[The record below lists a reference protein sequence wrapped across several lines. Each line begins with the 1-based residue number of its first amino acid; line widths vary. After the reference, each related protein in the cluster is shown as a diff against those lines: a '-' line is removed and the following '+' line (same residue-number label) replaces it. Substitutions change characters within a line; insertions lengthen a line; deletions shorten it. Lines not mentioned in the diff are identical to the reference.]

1 MARMLTADDVEAGMV
16 GGLFLSAGG
25 SGRNAVAKNRGLGQM
40 ALDYGGVRLVGID
53 ELCPDA
59 PIITATAVGAPGF
72 ANWAIRP
79 RDAINAARRLIETL
93 EKPPVGVICGHVP
106 GFNAWLVASALGLDY
121 VDAASNGRG
130 HPTVKMGGMGL
141 ASRLDLSITQVA
153 NSGSKAEN
161 SEFAVVVTGDIVR
174 TSNLMRQAAIINGG
188 LIYAARGPLSAG
200 FIKENGA
207 AGAITFQL
215 DLGRAMLAAK
225 GSDRVS
231 ATVEFLGGELLVEGE
246 VTENTVAYGGGFDLG
261 QMKVCGNDGEA
272 VLGIYNEFMT
282 ADFGGKRVA
291 TFPDMIGTLDPQT
304 GDVVSISESKVGNR
318 VAVIVAHRSRF
329 PVGKGA
335 LDPNVFPEVE
345 KAMGVDMCSYL

>member
-25 SGRNAVAKNRGLGQM
+25 SGRNAVAKNRGLGRM

-53 ELCPDA
+53 ELDA
-59 PIITATAVGAPGF
+59 DASIITATAVGAPGF

-79 RDAINAARRLIETL
+79 RDAVDAARRLIETMD
-93 EKPPVGVICGHVP
+93 KPPAGVICGHVP
-106 GFNAWLVASALGLDY
+106 GFNAWLVAAALGLDY

-141 ASRLDLSITQVA
+141 ASRLDLSITQVGS
-153 NSGSKAEN
+153 SGSKAEN
-161 SEFAVVVTGDIVR
+161 SEFAVVVKGDIVR
-174 TSNLMRQAAIINGG
+174 TSNLMRQAAVINGG

-215 DLGRAMLAAK
+215 DLGRAMLTAT
-225 GSDRVS
+225 GNDRIR

-246 VTENTVAYGGGFDLG
+246 VTENTVTYGGGFDLG
-261 QMKVCGNDGEA
+261 QMKVRGSNGEA
-272 VLGIYNEFMT
+272 VLGVYNEFMT

-304 GDVVSISESKVGNR
+304 GEVVSISESKPGSR
-318 VAVIVAHRSRF
+318 VAVIIAHRSRF

-345 KAMGVDMCSYL
+345 KAMGVDMRSYL